1 VLPELGDDRS
11 RFTDA
16 RAVKAC
22 AGAAVTR
29 ARGKRR
35 QVLTRKVKPNDW
47 PASAASGR
55 SPP

>member
-35 QVLTRKVKPNDW
+35 QVLARKVKPNDW